1 MCKKNDAF
9 VFSMGIIAGVIGGI
23 IGGVLFAPKSGEES
37 RKELKD
43 TACELYEKHAP
54 QIVEAKKQALE
65 SVDLMK
71 YKLER
76 QFRKINNAI
85 KSKKMLKAKE
95 LEDRENSS
103 DNEFDY

>member
-37 RKELKD
+37 RKELKE
-43 TACELYEKHAP
+43 TACDFYEKHAP
-54 QIVEAKKQALE
+54 QIIDAKKQALE
-65 SVDLMK
+65 SVDLVK

-85 KSKKMLKAKE
+85 KSKKMRKAKE
-95 LEDRENSS
+95 LEDIDKHS
-103 DNEFDY
+103 DSEFDY